1 MSATPLPFDSLDRA
15 ERGEGLGEG
24 LIVDVDGFE
33 GPLDLLLSLA
43 REQKVDL
50 LKISVVRLADQY
62 LAFVQKVRQHNL
74 DLAAEYLV
82 VAAWLA
88 FLKSRLL
95 LPVREEEAEPP
106 VSAAE
111 LAEQLAF
118 RLKRLE
124 VMQKLGAK
132 LLALPRLGHAVFA
145 RGQAETLRTNVR
157 SIHDVGLNDLLQCY
171 ADHIIRTSVRT
182 LHIEAA
188 DLWSVDDAI
197 RRMEKLLGELP
208 DWSQLSA
215 YLPPLQGDSD
225 DLKTRSA
232 TAATFVAA
240 LELTR
245 QGKAHLRQD
254 GGPFAPILVREAR
267 G

>member
-1 MSATPLPFDSLDRA
+1 MSATSLPFDESRA
-15 ERGEGLGEG
+15 ERSGEG

-43 REQKVDL
+43 RDQKVDL

-62 LAFVQKVRQHNL
+62 LEFVQRVRQHNL

-88 FLKSRLL
+88 FLKSKLL
-95 LPVREEEAEPP
+95 LPVREDDEEPP
-106 VSAAE
+106 ASAAE

-132 LLALPRLGHAVFA
+132 LLAMPRLGDAVFA
-145 RGQAETLRTNVR
+145 RGEVDTVQTNVR
-157 SIHDVGLNDLLQCY
+157 SIHDVGLNDLLHAY

-197 RRMEKLLGELP
+197 RRMEKLLGQLP
-208 DWSQLSA
+208 DWSHLSA
-215 YLPPLQGDSD
+215 YLPPVQGD
-225 DLKTRSA
+225 DLKLKSA

-245 QGKAHLRQD
+245 QGKTMLRQD
-254 GGPFAPILVREAR
+254 GGAFAPIYVRGA
-267 G
+267 GV

>member
-1 MSATPLPFDSLDRA
+1 MVAVPLPFDSPDRDP
-15 ERGEGLGEG
+15 GES

-43 REQKVDL
+43 RDQKVDL

-62 LAFVQKVRQHNL
+62 LDFVQKVRSRNL

-88 FLKSRLL
+88 YLKSRLL
-95 LPVREEEAEPP
+95 LPVREEAEAPP
-106 VSAAE
+106 ASAAE

-124 VMQKLGAK
+124 IMQKLGAK
-132 LLALPRLGHAVFA
+132 LMAQPRLGHAMFA
-145 RGQAETLRTNVR
+145 RGVEESFQPHVV
-157 SIHDVGLNDLLQCY
+157 SVHDVGLDDLLHAY

-197 RRMEKLLGELP
+197 RRMETLLGELP
-208 DWSQLSA
+208 DWSLLSA
-215 YLPPLQGDSD
+215 YLPPFAGDA
-225 DLKTRSA
+225 LKVRSA

-254 GGPFAPILVREAR
+254 GAFTPIHVRAGGR
-267 G
+267 A

>member
-1 MSATPLPFDSLDRA
+1 MAGTALPFDESESRT
-15 ERGEGLGEG
+15 GES

-43 REQKVDL
+43 RDQKVDL
-50 LKISVVRLADQY
+50 LKISVVKLADQY
-62 LAFVQKVRQHNL
+62 LAFVQRVCQSDL

-95 LPVREEEAEPP
+95 LPPREEEQEDPPSAED
-106 VSAAE
+106 
-111 LAEQLAF
+111 LARNLAY

-124 VMQKLGAK
+124 TIQKLGAK
-132 LLALPRLGHAVFA
+132 LLARPRLGHAVFG
-145 RGQAETLRTNVR
+145 RGQPEAAPSTVR
-157 SIHDVGLNDLLQCY
+157 SVLDVGLNDLLHAY

-197 RRMEKLLGELP
+197 RHMEKLLGYLP
-208 DWSQLSA
+208 DWSQLTSFV
-215 YLPPLQGDSD
+215 PTPDGDA
-225 DLKTRSA
+225 LKSRSA

-245 QGKAHLRQD
+245 QGKTLLRQD
-254 GGPFAPILVREAR
+254 GGPFAPIFVKGASQ
-267 G
+267 